1 MAGKP
6 TYLVPVDFSKPSDA
20 AVDNAV
26 RLAREHQ
33 AKLLFTHVITA
44 PVILPDDIG
53 SAQFLDDYYRAAERD
68 AREKMAKLAKRKK
81 LRPQNYRFIIVKRG
95 DPALAIAQQAKKSR
109 VSMIIMG
116 SHGRTGLQ
124 RFMLG
129 SVAER
134 TLRYA
139 TCPVLIVK
147 K

>member
-6 TYLVPVDFSKPSDA
+6 TYLVPVDFSKPSEA
-20 AVDNAV
+20 AVDDAV
-26 RLAREHQ
+26 RLAREHRAQ
-33 AKLLFTHVITA
+33 LLFIHVITA
-44 PVILPDDIG
+44 PVILPDEG
-53 SAQFLDDYYRAAERD
+53 GGAQFLDDYYRAAEQNGRENMQQL
-68 AREKMAKLAKRKK
+68 ARQKK
-81 LRPQNYRFIIVKRG
+81 LKPQSYRFIMIKRG
-95 DPALAIAQQAKKSR
+95 DPAQAIAAQAKKSR
-109 VSMIIMG
+109 AAMIVMG

-139 TCPVLIVK
+139 ACPVLIVK